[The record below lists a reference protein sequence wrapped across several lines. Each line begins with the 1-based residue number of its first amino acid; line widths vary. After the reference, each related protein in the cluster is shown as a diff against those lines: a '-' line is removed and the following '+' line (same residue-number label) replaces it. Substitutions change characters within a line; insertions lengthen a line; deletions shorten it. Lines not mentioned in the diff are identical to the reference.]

1 MDKIR
6 ILLVDDQML
15 FVESLKTVLETR
27 AQDITVVGVASN
39 GAQALELVG
48 VLHPDMVL
56 MDVRMPVMN
65 GVEST
70 RLIKEQFPETKVL
83 MLTTFDD
90 DQYVVEALRFGAVGY
105 LLKDMPP
112 AELISAV
119 RAIHEGGVLIS
130 PKVASKIV
138 EKLTSPGEKEPGNN
152 GGPLGAASVGANA
165 SAEGVPSIGG
175 VPSVGGGENSAWVND
190 LSNREKKILQLMAQG
205 LDNKEIAKA
214 LFIAEQ
220 TVKNHVSI
228 IYSKLGVRDRVQA
241 SRLVIEAGLDKDQS
255 EG

>member
-6 ILLVDDQML
+6 LLLVDDQKL
-15 FVESLKTVLETR
+15 FVESLKTVIETR
-27 AQDITVVGVASN
+27 TQDMTVAGLAFN
-39 GAQALELVG
+39 GAQALEKVG
-48 VLHPDMVL
+48 DLHPDIVL
-56 MDVRMPVMN
+56 MDVRMPVMS

-70 RLIKEQFPETKVL
+70 RLIKERYPETKVL

-130 PKVASKIV
+130 PKVAAKIV
-138 EKLTSPGEKEPGNN
+138 EKLTGPGEP
-152 GGPLGAASVGANA
+152 
-165 SAEGVPSIGG
+165 GG
-175 VPSVGGGENSAWVND
+175 VNTNCSAGYSSSAGGYSLGGKAWLND
-190 LSNREKKILQLMAQG
+190 LSGREKKILQLMAQG

-214 LFIAEQ
+214 LYIAEQ
-220 TVKNHVSI
+220 TVKNHVSL

-241 SRLVIEAGLDKDQS
+241 SRLVIEAGLDKEPPGQ
-255 EG
+255 

>member
-1 MDKIR
+1 MSKKIQ
-6 ILLVDDQML
+6 IILVDDQTL
-15 FVESLKTVLETR
+15 FVESLRTVLETR
-27 AQDITVVGVASN
+27 AEDMEVIGVAFDGSK
-39 GAQALELVG
+39 AVELVG
-48 VLHPDMVL
+48 ECHPDVVL

-70 RLIKEQFPETKVL
+70 KLIKEQYPDIKVL

-90 DQYVVEALRFGAVGY
+90 DQYVVEALRLGAVGY

-119 RAIHEGGVLIS
+119 RAVHEGGVLIS
-130 PKVASKIV
+130 PKVATKLV
-138 EKLTSPGEKEPGNN
+138 EKIASPAEKEKEP
-152 GGPLGAASVGANA
+152 ASTT
-165 SAEGVPSIGG
+165 P
-175 VPSVGGGENSAWVND
+175 NSSLWVNE
-190 LSNREKKILQLMAQG
+190 LSDREKKILQLMAQG
-205 LDNKEIAKA
+205 LDNKEIAKT

-241 SRLVIEAGLDKDQS
+241 SRLVIEAGLDK
-255 EG
+255 EEK

>member
-1 MDKIR
+1 MAKIR

-27 AQDITVVGVASN
+27 AQDITVAGVASN

-48 VLHPDMVL
+48 ALHPDMVL

-138 EKLTSPGEKEPGNN
+138 ERLTNPGEKESNN
-152 GGPLGAASVGANA
+152 PAGSLGATSTGSNGSVGVTP
-165 SAEGVPSIGG
+165 SAGGNGYIGA
-175 VPSVGGGENSAWVND
+175 ENSTWVND

-205 LDNKEIAKA
+205 LDNKEIAKT

-241 SRLVIEAGLDKDQS
+241 SRLVIEAGLDKEQPES
-255 EG
+255 